1 MFTKKHKI
9 AQNRLIKIIRTTL
22 IAYYRLAEIAKK
34 VLLLTSTIPAIILL
48 RKTLQTVLN
57 VIAISQIYYGRFKWH
72 TTLRE
77 V

>member
-1 MFTKKHKI
+1 MFTIKHKI
-9 AQNRLIKIIRTTL
+9 AQNRSIKIIRTIS
-22 IAYYRLAEIAKK
+22 IAYYRLGETTKK
-34 VLLLTSTIPAIILL
+34 VLIILL

>member
-9 AQNRLIKIIRTTL
+9 AQKRSIKIIKTIL
-22 IAYYRLAEIAKK
+22 IPCYRLGEIAKK
-34 VLLLTSTIPAIILL
+34 VLLLTSTIPAIMLL
-48 RKTLQTVLN
+48 RRTLQTVLN